1 MNYATS
7 GTNAPARHRIGSLDG
22 LRGIFAL
29 TVMVGHFALFQ
40 SHFQS
45 DLFKNVALCVQF
57 FFILSGFA
65 LSYGFMERMGSGT
78 VSFRSFAWQR
88 LVRLY
93 PMHIVSMVAAGFFM
107 PVLMQT
113 VSPSGTLAT
122 DTILNLLLLQCVG
135 IVRNWSWNIASWSI
149 STEFW
154 VGLAVLPI
162 AFKMLSARASF
173 ALSIAGYALLL
184 FTLGTVRTQYNNVVP
199 GLSSAVV
206 STASG
211 LLMGTALFRWARSKA
226 FHVSLGASSRL
237 AVGVIEAS
245 LLAAV
250 IYIASLAIHG
260 DIEFFCIAMM
270 PFIIFSVATSQS
282 WFASL
287 LGSKPFL
294 WLGHISYSLYL
305 LHIPILGALTLA
317 GLNDIDSMALRFVIF
332 AAAVAACSQLAY
344 RFVEMPL
351 YARLRRIFSEAGPR
365 LSHGSQSS
373 TGGAS

>member
-22 LRGIFAL
+22 LRGIFAV

-40 SHFQS
+40 SHFAS

-65 LSYGFMERMGSGT
+65 LSYGFMERMRSGT
-78 VSFRSFAWQR
+78 VPFRSFAWQR

-93 PMHIVSMVAAGFFM
+93 PMHIVSMAAAWFFM

-122 DTILNLLLLQCVG
+122 DTILNLFLLQCVG
-135 IVRNWSWNIASWSI
+135 IVQNWSWNIASWSI

-154 VGLAVLPI
+154 VGLVILPI
-162 AFKMLSARASF
+162 AFKMLSARMSF

-184 FTLGTVRTQYNNVVP
+184 FTLGTVRTQYNHVVP

-211 LLMGTALFRWARSKA
+211 LLMGTALFRWAHSLA
-226 FHVSLGASSRL
+226 FRLGLGASSRVV
-237 AVGVIEAS
+237 VGVMEAS
-245 LLAAV
+245 MLAAV
-250 IYIASLAIHG
+250 IYIASLAVHG
-260 DIEFFCIAMM
+260 NIEFFCIAMM

-287 LGSKPFL
+287 LGSKPLL
-294 WLGHISYSLYL
+294 WLGHVSYSLYL
-305 LHIPILGALTLA
+305 LHIPILGALTKF
-317 GLNDIDSMALRFVIF
+317 GLNDIDSMAVRFAIF
-332 AAAVAACSQLAY
+332 AAAVAGCSQLAY
-344 RFVEMPL
+344 RFIEMPL
-351 YARLRRIFSEAGPR
+351 YARWRGLFQPSRAKARAAEA
-365 LSHGSQSS
+365 
-373 TGGAS
+373 A